1 MTKMKENTKTTLNL
15 RIDSDLK
22 NEAEKVIDELG
33 LSTSTAVVL
42 FLKAV
47 VRHNG
52 LPFDVRLTK
61 AKNERKTRPSPQK
74 KATAKRPKK
83 QAHGDSLMRA
93 IDKL

>member
-1 MTKMKENTKTTLNL
+1 MKKNTKTTLNL

-22 NEAEKVIDELG
+22 NEAEKVIEELG
-33 LSTSTAVVL
+33 LSTSAAVVL

-61 AKNERKTRPSPQK
+61 CKNERKTKPLVSK
-74 KATAKRPKK
+74 KTTTKKPKK
-83 QAHGDSLMRA
+83 PTSGDSLMRA